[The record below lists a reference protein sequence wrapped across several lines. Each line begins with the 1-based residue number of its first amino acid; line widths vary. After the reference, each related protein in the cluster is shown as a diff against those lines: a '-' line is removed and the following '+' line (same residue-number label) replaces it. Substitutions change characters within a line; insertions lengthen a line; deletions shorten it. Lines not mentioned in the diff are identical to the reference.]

1 MELNL
6 ELTPRSKILLGILGG
21 LLLVVVLL
29 QGVPIFYRL
38 FSNQGTEAKQE
49 QLSKTE
55 NLVHAAAVLKPVEFE
70 IYKATGLALAAN
82 PQENTRTQGAAT
94 LFDTEAPETVIRA
107 RIDALIRRA
116 GIQQNYQLLT
126 KPVTAKHTHKL
137 TLQTRENLVRY
148 LYFKRIEAE
157 EKELTEIVE
166 AETEADTF
174 NLLMDAWLSSTETE
188 NSSQSSGRVATQPF
202 QQSERESSLLTSES
216 ERSERPDSQERSNP
230 RAEQPESQFAPL
242 PETIPIQ
249 LRIKLAGFIKTMTL
263 QQLRGA
269 TDFRQGFLEAQIH
282 RATTPPSS
290 GIFGIGGKP
299 ATVEIRLR
307 KNSELLTFLTQVLDV
322 MYIEEPLDIGELQSA
337 LVKYIEKIQE
347 QQETLV
353 NQLALAPATYQTEVY
368 TVEMKFK
375 TDLEKLVNLNHLI
388 EIGAKWLTV
397 RDLRISADKQDT
409 SRSEAVRGRN
419 SEDAGAN
426 LNVDIFFIARIF

>member
-21 LLLVVVLL
+21 LLLVVVIL
-29 QGVPIFYRL
+29 QGAPIFYRL
-38 FSNQGTEAKQE
+38 FSNQGTKAKQE
-49 QLSKTE
+49 QLLKTE
-55 NLVHAAAVLKPVEFE
+55 NLVHAAEVLKPIEFE

-82 PQENTRTQGAAT
+82 PQVNTRTQGAVT
-94 LFDTEAPETVIRA
+94 LFDTEPPETVIRA
-107 RIDALIRRA
+107 RIDTLVRRA

-148 LYFKRIEAE
+148 LYFKHIETE
-157 EKELTEIVE
+157 EKELTATAE
-166 AETEADTF
+166 AETETGNF
-174 NLLMDAWLSSTETE
+174 NLLMDAWLSSTDPDEETE
-188 NSSQSSGRVATQPF
+188 KTDTPFSDEARSTEKYAVKEAAHPKNPIDVAADWEF
-202 QQSERESSLLTSES
+202 VS
-216 ERSERPDSQERSNP
+216 
-230 RAEQPESQFAPL
+230 L
-242 PETIPIQ
+242 PETIPIS

-282 RATTPPSS
+282 SVTTPRSS
-290 GIFGIGGKP
+290 GIFGIGAKP
-299 ATVEIRLR
+299 ATVETRLR
-307 KNSELLTFLTQVLDV
+307 KNSGLLNFLTQVLDV
-322 MYIEEPLDIGELQSA
+322 MYIEEPLDIDELQSA

-347 QQETLV
+347 QQKTLV
-353 NQLALAPATYQTEVY
+353 NKLALAPATYQTEVY

-409 SRSEAVRGRN
+409 SRPEAMRGRN
-419 SEDAGAN
+419 SEAAGAN
-426 LNVDIFFIARIF
+426 LNVDIFLIARIF

>member
-6 ELTPRSKILLGILGG
+6 ELTPRSKILLGILGC
-21 LLLVVVLL
+21 LLLIVVIL
-29 QGVPIFYRL
+29 QGAPIFHRL
-38 FSNQGTEAKQE
+38 FSNQGTKAKQE
-49 QLSKTE
+49 QLLKTE
-55 NLVHAAAVLKPVEFE
+55 NLVHAAEVLKPVEFE
-70 IYKATGLALAAN
+70 IYKTTGLALAVN
-82 PQENTRTQGAAT
+82 PQVNTRTQGTAT
-94 LFDTEAPETVIRA
+94 LFDTESPETVIRA
-107 RIDALIRRA
+107 RIDALVRRA

-148 LYFKRIEAE
+148 LYFKHIETE
-157 EKELTEIVE
+157 ERELTEIIE

-174 NLLMDAWLSSTETE
+174 NFLMDAWLSSADTDETE
-188 NSSQSSGRVATQPF
+188 ASSQQSAVGKEQSGSENNM
-202 QQSERESSLLTSES
+202 QSPHAESFRESK
-216 ERSERPDSQERSNP
+216 
-230 RAEQPESQFAPL
+230 AESQFISL
-242 PETIPIQ
+242 PETIPIS
-249 LRIKLAGFIKTMTL
+249 LRTKLAAFIKTMTM

-269 TDFRQGFLEAQIH
+269 TDFRQGFLASQIH
-282 RATTPPSS
+282 KATTPPSS
-290 GIFGIGGKP
+290 GFFGIGAKP

-307 KNSELLTFLTQVLDV
+307 KNSTLLTFLTQALDV

-353 NQLALAPATYQTEVY
+353 NQLALAPATYETKVY

-388 EIGAKWLTV
+388 ETGAKWLIV
-397 RDLRISADKQDT
+397 RDLRISADKQAE
-409 SRSEAVRGRN
+409 SGPEARRGRN
-419 SEDAGAN
+419 PEAAGAN